1 MDILKGIMIPFNLPP
16 KTDKEL
22 AYISDAIQ
30 KGKLCGDGE
39 YTKKCQ
45 NWFESHIP
53 AKKVFLTTSCTHALE
68 MAAILLEI
76 KLGDEVIMPSFTF
89 VSTAN
94 AFVNQGAKI
103 IFVDIEPKTMN
114 LDVSKIEAAVS
125 KHTRA
130 IVPVHYAGVTCDMDA
145 INVIAKRNNLAVIE
159 DAAQSFMSKYKGR
172 TSGSLGVFGCY
183 SFHETKNISCGEG
196 GLFIV
201 NDNSFIE
208 RAEII
213 REKGTNRS
221 KFFRGMVDKY
231 TWVDKGSSYLPS
243 ELNAAFLF
251 AQLEDTQA
259 IQSDRI
265 NTWNHYKAGLEY
277 LEKQGILELPY
288 IPEHTE
294 HNAHMFYIKTS
305 DINER
310 SALIDYLK
318 NHGIGS
324 AFHYIPLHSSEAGL
338 RFGRFSGKDEWTTKE
353 SERLLRLPLW
363 YRIPSNDVT
372 QVIETIIKFYKG

>member
-1 MDILKGIMIPFNLPP
+1 MIPFNLPP
-16 KTDKEL
+16 KTGKEL
-22 AYISDAIQ
+22 SYISDAIQ
-30 KGKLCGDGE
+30 KGKICGDGE

-76 KLGDEVIMPSFTF
+76 RVGDEVIMPSFTF

-114 LDVSKIEAAVS
+114 LDVSKIEAAIS

-145 INVIAKRNNLAVIE
+145 ISDIAEKNNLAVVE
-159 DAAQSFMSKYKGR
+159 DAAQAFMSKYKGR
-172 TSGSLGVFGCY
+172 TSGSLGLFGCY
-183 SFHETKNISCGEG
+183 SFHETKNVSCGEG
-196 GLFIV
+196 GLFLV
-201 NDNSFIE
+201 NDEAYIE

-221 KFFRGMVDKY
+221 RFIRGMVDKY
-231 TWVDKGSSYLPS
+231 TWVDRGSSYLPS

-251 AQLEDTQA
+251 AQLENAQI
-259 IQSDRI
+259 IQNNRMH
-265 NTWNHYKAGLEY
+265 TWNQYKAGLMH
-277 LEKQGILELPY
+277 LETQGILELPY
-288 IPEHTE
+288 IPEHIE

-310 SALIDYLK
+310 SALIEYLK

-338 RFGRFSGKDEWTTKE
+338 RFGWFSGNDENTTKE

-363 YRIPSNDVT
+363 YRISSKDVD
-372 QVIETIIKFYKG
+372 QVVGTIIKFYKG

>member
-1 MDILKGIMIPFNLPP
+1 MTPFNVPP
-16 KTDKEL
+16 KTGKEL

-30 KGKLCGDGE
+30 KDKLCGDGE

-76 KLGDEVIMPSFTF
+76 KVGDEIIMPSFTF

-114 LDVSKIEAAVS
+114 LDISKIESAIS
-125 KHTRA
+125 GRTRA
-130 IVPVHYAGVTCDMDA
+130 IVPVHYAGVTCDMDT
-145 INVIAKRNNLAVIE
+145 INAIAKKNNLAVVE
-159 DAAQSFMSKYKGR
+159 DAAQAFMAKYKGE

-201 NDNSFIE
+201 NDDSYIE

-231 TWVDKGSSYLPS
+231 TWVDRGSSYLPS

-251 AQLEDTQA
+251 AQLEDTQT
-259 IQSDRI
+259 IQTDRM
-265 NTWNHYKAGLEY
+265 NAWNHYKAGLEH

-288 IPEHTE
+288 IPEYTE

-305 DINER
+305 NINER
-310 SALIDYLK
+310 SALMTYLK
-318 NHGIGS
+318 NHGVGS

-338 RFGRFSGKDEWTTKE
+338 RFGQFSGQDEWTTRE

-363 YRIPSNDVT
+363 YGISLSGVT
-372 QVIETIIKFYKG
+372 QVIDRVINFYKEEQQL